1 MKTVVT
7 SSIKTASS
15 FIKSGELV
23 GMPTETVYGLGAN
36 VFDEDAVKK
45 IFEVKKRPADN
56 PLIVHVSTY
65 EQIEQLV
72 NRITPNAEKI
82 IKNFFPGPITIVLKK
97 NEVISNFVTAGL
109 DTIAVRMPNLEI
121 TKNFI
126 DACGVPVA
134 APSANIS
141 GSPSPTSWQH
151 VYDDLNGKISCI
163 LKGPK
168 CKVGIESTVVDCTS
182 SIPVI
187 LRPGSVSVDDLRT
200 IFPKVKI
207 SPLSQNVRVK
217 SPGMKYKHY
226 SPKAKVILVEN
237 SEEALKRVSNSEKK
251 NFAFIGFEK
260 ISSARQSKIVNSP
273 NDYAHKLFSFFRS
286 CDEAGIEIIFCQ
298 KIEEEGIGLALM
310 NRLQKAAHS

>member
-7 SSIKTASS
+7 RSIKTASH
-15 FIKSGELV
+15 FIKAGELV

-45 IFEVKKRPADN
+45 IFEVKNRPADN
-56 PLIVHVSTY
+56 PLIVHVSCY

-72 NRITPNAEKI
+72 ARITPNAEKI
-82 IKNFFPGPITIVLKK
+82 IQNFFPGPITIVLKK
-97 NEVISNFVTAGL
+97 NEIISNFVSAGL
-109 DTIAVRMPNLEI
+109 DTIAIRMPDLKI
-121 TKNFI
+121 TRNFI
-126 DACGVPVA
+126 ETCEVPIA

-151 VYDDLNGKISCI
+151 VFNDLKGKIPCI

-182 SIPVI
+182 SIPTI
-187 LRPGSVSVDDLRT
+187 LRPGSVSIAELHK
-200 IFPKVKI
+200 IFPRVKTA
-207 SPLSQNVRVK
+207 PPSQNGKVK

-226 SPKAKVILVEN
+226 SPKAIVTLVESRDELN
-237 SEEALKRVSNSEKK
+237 QIISKSSQK

-260 ISSARQSKIVNSP
+260 ISSARNSKVVKSS
-273 NDYAHKLFSFFRS
+273 NDYAHKLFAFFRS
-286 CDEAGIEIIFCQ
+286 CDEVGIERIFCQ
-298 KIEEEGIGLALM
+298 KVEEEGIGLALM
-310 NRLQKAAHS
+310 NRLQKASYS